1 MVKRVQYN
9 PCAND
14 YFRRGGIGVPTQIFT
29 VGKLVAVNVVPVP
42 LQGKITFVDIA
53 DEENAELLYRY
64 CFKSSNFRKFAQQL
78 VLGTMVVAEG
88 EMEHPQVLQS
98 RNGAPSTLLIVGKVL
113 RILQEPDSG
122 SPKLADK

>member
-1 MVKRVQYN
+1 M
-9 PCAND
+9 
-14 YFRRGGIGVPTQIFT
+14 PTQIFT